1 MKITYIQHSGF
12 MVEFRE
18 CALIFDFY
26 KGTLPSI
33 RQDKKIYVF
42 ASHNHQDHFQEKIFN
57 WQEIYPQI
65 QYILSD
71 DIQAEPAGN
80 RVFIGPEKDLEL
92 EHIRIKTLR
101 STDEG
106 VAFFVSVREGTGG
119 QAVNIYHA
127 GDLNWWHWEEEG
139 PAYNREMEKNFKQA
153 LSPIEGAHIDAAF
166 IPVDPRLENAYYW
179 GIDWFMRHT
188 DTALVYPMHL
198 WRRYQVIDKLMEQP
212 ETKDYRDR
220 IARLEKED
228 EGACH
233 SGNDMIECENVRI

>member
-12 MVEFRE
+12 MAE
-18 CALIFDFY
+18 CGNCVLVFDYY

-33 RQDKKIYVF
+33 RQDKKVYVF
-42 ASHNHQDHFQEKIFN
+42 ASHNHHDHFQEEIFG
-57 WQEIYPQI
+57 WEAIYPQI

-80 RVFIGPEKDLEL
+80 RVFIGPEEDLEL

-106 VAFFVSVREGTGG
+106 VAFFVSVREGNGG

-139 PAYNREMEKNFKQA
+139 PDYNREMEKNFKQA
-153 LSPIEGAHIDAAF
+153 LSSIEGAHIDVAF
-166 IPVDPRLENAYYW
+166 VPVDPRLGDAYYW
-179 GIDWFMRHT
+179 GLDWLMRHT
-188 DTALVYPMHL
+188 DTSLVYPMHL
-198 WRRYQVIDKLMEQP
+198 WGRYEIIDKLMKQP
-212 ETKDYRDR
+212 ETEKYRER
-220 IARLEKED
+220 IVRLGTED
-228 EGACH
+228 ECACY
-233 SGNDMIECENVRI
+233 SRNDMIE